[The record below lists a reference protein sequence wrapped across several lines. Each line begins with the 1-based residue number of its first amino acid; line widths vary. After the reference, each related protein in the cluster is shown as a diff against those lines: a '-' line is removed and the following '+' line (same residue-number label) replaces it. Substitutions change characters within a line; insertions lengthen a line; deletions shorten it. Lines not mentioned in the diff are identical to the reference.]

1 MHISHLKLVNFRNYQ
16 DLDLSLPA
24 GVTVL
29 QGNNAQGKTNL
40 MEAAYMLATTKS
52 HRASSERELINCDVM
67 TEAMPFARL
76 TAGVVRPAGDLE
88 IDITLRLEGPGLY
101 PGHIEPAPPSGV
113 VARKQI
119 KVNGIPRRSAD
130 LVGQVN
136 AVVFG
141 APDIDLIAG
150 APALSRRYLDLINS
164 QIDATY
170 LRTLQRYNK
179 VLLQRNHLLRQI
191 QDGKAQSGELDF
203 WDTELVQSGSYL
215 VERRHSL
222 IGSIDRLVQELHSA
236 LSGGAE
242 HLEVIYQP
250 SIGEEA
256 GGGDL
261 ERLFRRA
268 LHRSRRR
275 EEAQGMT
282 VVGPHRDSLL
292 FLVNGRDAGKYGSRG
307 QQHTVALSLRLAEA
321 AYLRNQVG
329 DSPIL
334 LLDDVFSELDSN
346 RRQYLLESIVR
357 FQQVIISTIEMD
369 YFQPSFLSQ
378 ANLLR
383 VKQGQIE
390 PLQAP

>member
-1 MHISHLKLVNFRNYQ
+1 MANFRNYHN
-16 DLDLSLPA
+16 LDLWLPA

-29 QGNNAQGKTNL
+29 QGDNAQGKTNL
-40 MEAAYMLATTKS
+40 MEATYVLVTTKS
-52 HRASSERELINCDVM
+52 HRASSDRELVNCDAL

-76 TAGVVRPAGDLE
+76 TSEVFRPAGTLE
-88 IDITLRLEGPGLY
+88 IDIVLRLEGP
-101 PGHIEPAPPSGV
+101 IPAARPESIRSSPA
-113 VARKQI
+113 VARKQLRL
-119 KVNGIPRRSAD
+119 NGVPRRAVD

-150 APALSRRYLDLINS
+150 APVLSRRYLDLVNS
-164 QIDATY
+164 QVDVTY
-170 LRTLQRYNK
+170 LRTLQRYNR
-179 VLLQRNHLLRQI
+179 VLLQRNHLLRQM
-191 QDGKAQSGELDF
+191 QDGQAQVGELDF
-203 WDTELVQSGSYL
+203 WDTELVQSGCYL
-215 VERRHSL
+215 VERRQSL
-222 IGSIDRLVQELHSA
+222 IESIDRLAQEVHHE

-242 HLEVIYQP
+242 HLQVIYQP

-256 GGGDL
+256 GTGDL
-261 ERLFRRA
+261 ERLFRKA

-275 EEAQGMT
+275 EEAQGVT

-292 FLVNGRDAGKYGSRG
+292 FLINGMDAGKYASRG

-329 DSPIL
+329 DSPVL

-346 RRQYLLESIVR
+346 RRRYLLESLGR

-369 YFQPSFLSQ
+369 YFQPDFLSR
-378 ANLLR
+378 ANLLQ
-383 VKQGQIE
+383 VIQGQIH
-390 PLQAP
+390 PL